1 MRVGIVGAGIAGLTT
16 AWLLDDE
23 HEVILLEAQPR
34 LGGNAVS
41 TDVEADGRALTL
53 DVGAQHVSPELF
65 PHHHRL
71 LELLDV
77 DGPSLPARQ
86 SFTLQVAGEPQ
97 PTLVTPHARDC
108 PWPRETRVEGAV
120 AEAFGAFAAAAQEL
134 EASDASW
141 EIPLAAL
148 VEPLPVA
155 PALRESLLYAMA
167 AAFVGCSLAEA
178 PELSARG
185 ATAPLVRSPAGTA
198 PDEAPLWRNLDGSLT
213 VLVDALARDLR
224 RTTVETGVAVRRL
237 QASGEGFLLVD
248 ASGGGRFVDQ
258 VVLALP
264 PEAAAALL
272 RPLAGTDAL
281 RADLAAF
288 RYADVEI
295 GIHRD
300 PCFMPP
306 ERRHWSTYNVDVHDG
321 WSDVCIWF
329 GPTHGVD
336 LFKSWIAHREID
348 DEQLLA
354 RAGFRHLGLTPA
366 AVRARRRIADRQG
379 CDGIHFAGHH
389 LVDVE
394 NQESAV
400 VSAIDVARR
409 LAPGSA
415 RLARLRA
422 LGRPATEA
430 EASRSAGD

>member
-1 MRVGIVGAGIAGLTT
+1 VRVGVVGAGIAGLTT

-23 HEVILLEAQPR
+23 HEVVLLEAQSR

-41 TDVEADGRALTL
+41 TRVELDGRELTL

-71 LELLDV
+71 LQLLGV

-86 SFTLQVAGEPQ
+86 SFTLQVAGESQ
-97 PTLVTPHARDC
+97 PTLVTPHARNC

-120 AEAFGAFAAAAQEL
+120 AEALGAFAAAAQEL

-155 PALRESLLYAMA
+155 PALRESLLYGMA

-185 ATAPLVRSPAGTA
+185 ATAPLVRAPAGTA
-198 PDEAPLWRNLDGSLT
+198 PDEAPVWRNLDGSLQR
-213 VLVDALARDLR
+213 LVDALAGDLR
-224 RTTVETGVAVRRL
+224 RTTVRTGAPVHQL
-237 QASGEGFLLVD
+237 QAADEGFALRDGAGAGV
-248 ASGGGRFVDQ
+248 FVDH

-264 PEAAAALL
+264 PSAAVELL
-272 RPLAGTDAL
+272 GSLAGSEGL
-281 RADLAAF
+281 RRDLAAF

-300 PCFMPP
+300 PRFVPP
-306 ERRHWSTYNVDVHDG
+306 DRRHWSTYNVDVHDG

-336 LFKSWIAHREID
+336 LFKSWIAHREVD

-354 RAGFRHLGLTPA
+354 SAGFRHLGLTPA

-379 CDGIHFAGHH
+379 CDGISLAGHH

-400 VSAIDVARR
+400 VSAIEVARR
-409 LAPGSA
+409 LAPDGP
-415 RLARLRA
+415 RLARLRD
-422 LGRPATEA
+422 LGRSATEA
-430 EASRSAGD
+430 ETSRSAGG